1 MSVALTFLQVSL
13 EVQAKLFCLGFT
25 LPAAT
30 REQTL
35 ELWALEALVRRCFS
49 RRAPF
54 KNDFEDKKTDKSFCN
69 L

>member
-1 MSVALTFLQVSL
+1 MTFPQVSL
-13 EVQAKLFCLGFT
+13 EVQAKLFCFGVT
-25 LPAAT
+25 LPPAT

-35 ELWALEALVRRCFS
+35 ELWALEAWMRRCFS

-54 KNDFEDKKTDKSFCN
+54 KNDFEDKKTDKSFSN